1 MTQFDKDTFKKATEN
16 LEAAKALYNEAF
28 NAAVKYAVNR
38 VKEAK
43 GEILSTSKLAEE
55 VGLTPSIMG
64 KALTEYNLCR
74 GSYREVVTY
83 YKVTE
88 DGQVDWNSKKDIV
101 TNKSGYW
108 TY

>member
-55 VGLTPSIMG
+55 VGLTPSILG
-64 KALTEYNLCR
+64 KALSKYHLCR
-74 GSYREVVTY
+74 GKYCENTTY

-88 DGQVDWNSKKDIV
+88 DGQVDWDSARVI
-101 TNKSGYW
+101 TTRKSGYW
-108 TY
+108 AY